1 MNERFERVKE
11 FLWMA
16 SEWLRQRTAP
26 LRDLLAELRERFSD
40 FLYHLGIGR
49 HSYSRSLSWR
59 LLGQYFLSLLASAAG
74 IAFFALCCI
83 LFFGAFNW
91 WRNSTLL
98 RNLLYACRDY
108 FLLLYI
114 LAVGIA
120 WILCTIHLLRRPL
133 GYLDELV
140 AAAERLTQDSGRM
153 IFLPAPLREAQDH
166 LNLLRERSLR
176 AAAVAKE
183 AEQRKNDLVVYLA
196 HDLKTPLTSVIGYL
210 TLLRDEEEI
219 SPRLRE
225 KYTGIALDKA
235 LRLEDLVNEFF
246 DITRFNLTTLTLEP
260 ERTNL
265 SRMLEQMVSEFS
277 PVLQEKELSW
287 ETAISQDV
295 EISCDRDKLQRVLDN
310 LIRNAVSYSAPGTAI
325 LVAMEPEGNEVVLR
339 LQNHGRTIP
348 PEKLC
353 HIFEQ
358 FYRVDSSRASATGG
372 AGLGLAIAKE
382 IVELH
387 GGSIT
392 AESEQESI
400 LFTVRLPKG
409 L

>member
-1 MNERFERVKE
+1 
-11 FLWMA
+11 MA

-114 LAVGIA
+114 LAVGIT
-120 WILCTIHLLRRPL
+120 WVLCTIHLLRRPL

-176 AAAVAKE
+176 AAAAAKE
-183 AEQRKNDLVVYLA
+183 AEQRKNDLIVYLA

-325 LVAMEPEGNEVVLR
+325 LVAMEPEGNEAVLR

>member
-183 AEQRKNDLVVYLA
+183 AEQRKNDLIVYLA

-225 KYTGIALDKA
+225 KDTGIALDKA

>member
-83 LFFGAFNW
+83 LFFGAVNW

-153 IFLPAPLREAQDH
+153 IFLPTPLREAQDH

-183 AEQRKNDLVVYLA
+183 AEQRKNDLIVYLA

-325 LVAMEPEGNEVVLR
+325 LVAMEPEGNEAVLR

-358 FYRVDSSRASATGG
+358 FYRLDTARSSRSGG

-387 GGSIT
+387 QGSIT